1 MIQSDNFLFNWKR
14 KEGCS
19 QVPRIEL
26 SIEDF
31 ENEGCI
37 LK

>member
-14 KEGCS
+14 EEGYS
-19 QVPRIEL
+19 QVPKIEL

-31 ENEGCI
+31 EIEGHI